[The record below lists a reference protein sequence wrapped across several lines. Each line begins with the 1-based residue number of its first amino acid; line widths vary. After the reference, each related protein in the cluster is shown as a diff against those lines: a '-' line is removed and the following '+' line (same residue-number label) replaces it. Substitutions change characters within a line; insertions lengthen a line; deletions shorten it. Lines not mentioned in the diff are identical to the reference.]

1 MCTQSFV
8 VVCRMMKNEITSVE
22 RFHQCIYYT
31 TIVFL
36 GKLTELFVNLT
47 RSGNHY
53 EAIMKPSR
61 FRGLNQGNECI
72 PHSESYRE
80 LSSLLTVGTVL

>member
-1 MCTQSFV
+1 MREHLLNVS
-8 VVCRMMKNEITSVE
+8 TSV
-22 RFHQCIYYT
+22 F
-31 TIVFL
+31 TIRLLSVGFL